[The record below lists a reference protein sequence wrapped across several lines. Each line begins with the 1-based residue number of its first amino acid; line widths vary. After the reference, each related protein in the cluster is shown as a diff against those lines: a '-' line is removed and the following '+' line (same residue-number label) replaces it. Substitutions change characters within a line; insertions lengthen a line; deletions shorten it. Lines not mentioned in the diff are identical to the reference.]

1 MKISDIVL
9 SKDVESELLKKNG
22 YVSETILVKYP
33 LSYYAEPQ
41 DDDWRYMNTDI
52 AYLEG
57 KRPKWADD
65 VPNISEIREN
75 MYNYV
80 LEKIVEEKL
89 SQLLLA

>member
-9 SKDVESELLKKNG
+9 SNDAEAELLKKNG

-33 LSYYAEPQ
+33 LSYYAEPR
-41 DDDWRYMNTDI
+41 DEDWRYMNTDI

-57 KRPKWADD
+57 KRPKWADN

-80 LEKIVEEKL
+80 LEKIVKEKL
-89 SQLLLA
+89 SQLLLT

>member
-9 SKDVESELLKKNG
+9 SKDVEAELLKKNG

-33 LSYYAEPQ
+33 LSYYAEPR
-41 DDDWRYMNTDI
+41 DDDWRYMKTDI

-65 VPNISEIREN
+65 VPSILEIREN
-75 MYNYV
+75 MYDYV
-80 LEKIVEEKL
+80 LGKIVEEKL
-89 SQLLLA
+89 SQLLLT